1 MKTLDIKGAAD
12 ALKVHTNTILD
23 LAGRGVLP
31 GAKIGR
37 SWVFREEDIDAYLIR
52 QIKEQ
57 SARRAL
63 PKFSREVGGPKIR
76 VSL

>member
-1 MKTLDIKGAAD
+1 MRTLDIHAAAD

-37 SWVFREEDIDAYLIR
+37 SWVFREEDVESYLVR

-63 PKFSREVGGPKIR
+63 PKFSREV
-76 VSL
+76 